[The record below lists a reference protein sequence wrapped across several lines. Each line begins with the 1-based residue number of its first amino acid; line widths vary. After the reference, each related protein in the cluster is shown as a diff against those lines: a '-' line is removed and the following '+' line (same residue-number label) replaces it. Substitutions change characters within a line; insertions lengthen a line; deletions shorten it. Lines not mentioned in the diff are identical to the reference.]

1 MGIKER
7 IKRLETYFKE
17 MQITSIDGKQVIYVV
32 VTFPNG
38 WVVDDEIVNKYDV
51 TFQKGQY
58 QNEYYFC
65 TEIENGEDKVFDA
78 IEYNIEKM
86 KEAIERSKL
95 LTEKTLE
102 LKKIFENENIS
113 LSQLKTL
120 KITYDEILELVIP
133 KNSEKDNKEEK
144 KETNE

>member
-38 WVVDDEIVNKYDV
+38 WVVDDEIVDKYDV
-51 TFQKGQY
+51 TFQRGQY

-95 LTEKTLE
+95 LTEKTIE

>member
-7 IKRLETYFKE
+7 IKKLETYFKE

-32 VTFPNG
+32 VIFPNG
-38 WVVDDEIVNKYDV
+38 WVVDDEIVDKYDV
-51 TFQKGQY
+51 TFQRGQY

-133 KNSEKDNKEEK
+133 KNSEKNNKEEK
-144 KETNE
+144 KEANE

>member
-38 WVVDDEIVNKYDV
+38 WVVDDEIVDKYDV
-51 TFQKGQY
+51 TFQRGQY

-144 KETNE
+144 KEANE